1 MSEAQL
7 KDRLEKALKDLESI
21 GTVLG
26 VFSQTLATHTKTLAE
41 LAKALKDPE

>member
-1 MSEAQL
+1 VSTPEL

-41 LAKALKDPE
+41 ALKDLQ